1 MADEIKARLRWVNL
15 YLKTNNA
22 SLVCRRCGI
31 SRPTLRLW
39 VRRYQKDGIL
49 GLNSKSKR
57 PGKTPEKKVTPQ
69 IEQWVLAL
77 RQRRLG
83 SRRIQS
89 ELFRLYGCSLSRRSI
104 QRILDQHHQPPLKT
118 TRRTRKT
125 IKRYA
130 REIPGDRVQM
140 DTCEITKQLYQYTAI
155 DDCTRLK
162 IIKLYAERTAAN
174 SLDFLEYVIEEMPFP
189 IQRIQTDRGMEFFAY
204 EFQQRLMDYAI
215 KFRPVKPRSPHLN
228 GKVERAQKTDW
239 EEFYSVVD
247 LNSPDLKERLR
258 EWQDYYNHERPHGSL
273 KNQTPW
279 EKWWEL
285 SSKTPVQDEVEAI
298 YDDTKE
304 RFREQ
309 NYRADL
315 ELRKVKE
322 C

>member
-1 MADEIKARLRWVNL
+1 MTDEIKARLHWVNL

-31 SRPTLRLW
+31 SKPTLRLW
-39 VRRYQKDGIL
+39 VRRFQKDGL
-49 GLNSKSKR
+49 EGLQSKSKR
-57 PGKTPEKKVTPQ
+57 PAKTPEKKVTLQ

-77 RQRRLG
+77 RKRRLG

-89 ELFRLYGCSLSRRSI
+89 ELIRLYNCSLSRRTI
-104 QRILDQHHQPPLKT
+104 QKVLDQHQQAPLKT

-125 IKRYA
+125 VKRYA

-162 IIKLYAERTAAN
+162 VIKLYTEKSARN
-174 SLDFLEYVIEEMPFP
+174 SLDFLEYVFEELPFP
-189 IQRIQTDRGMEFFAY
+189 IQRIQTDRGMEFFAH
-204 EFQQRLMDYAI
+204 EFQKRLMDYAI
-215 KFRPVKPRSPHLN
+215 KFRPIKPRSPHLN
-228 GKVERAQKTDW
+228 GKVERTQKTDW
-239 EEFYSVVD
+239 EEFYSTVD
-247 LNSPDLKERLR
+247 LASPDLNDKLK

-279 EKWWEL
+279 ERWWEL
-285 SSKTPVQDEVEAI
+285 SSKAPFYDEVEAL

-304 RFREQ
+304 RFRVQ

-315 ELRKVKE
+315 ELQRVKG